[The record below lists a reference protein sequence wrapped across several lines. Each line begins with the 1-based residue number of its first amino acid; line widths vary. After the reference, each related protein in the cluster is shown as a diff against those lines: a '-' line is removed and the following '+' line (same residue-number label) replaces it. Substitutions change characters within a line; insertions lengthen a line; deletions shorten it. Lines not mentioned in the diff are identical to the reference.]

1 MPVSRDPDFCSRFVL
16 QISQNQNL
24 WIPAQAHTGMTG
36 RVLDPGSGLYREDAD
51 ETLDP
56 GSTPYREDEE
66 GRMIPG
72 SKEYRVKCPKT
83 WAQI

>member
-1 MPVSRDPDFCSRFVL
+1 
-16 QISQNQNL
+16 
-24 WIPAQAHTGMTG
+24 MTG

-72 SKEYRVKCPKT
+72 SKEYRGKSVPKYGREVEKKPSN
-83 WAQI
+83 I